1 MRRATIGLIGLVL
14 AFSGVAR
21 TQVRDP
27 RTFKSA
33 IELTSVTVTVRD
45 ADGRLVTGLPK
56 ERFEIFEDG
65 DRQVLTHFTSERV
78 PVSVALAVDSSD
90 SMFGRRMS
98 DARGAVRQFLNEQLD
113 STDEFML
120 MAFNHEP
127 RPLTRWTEDRELAA
141 RLLQGI
147 TPSGGTAV
155 YDAILA
161 AVPLFAARTR
171 QRAAVL
177 VISDG
182 ADTASDAGIKEIR
195 SALLR
200 SDAFVYAVAVDSPE
214 GRAIN
219 TRVNPAALRDIT
231 DTSGGRTE
239 VVRTTEEISVALA
252 SIAEE
257 LNSQYLLGYTSPHG
271 ADGKYHSIR
280 VRVSDGTFRVRSR
293 RGYIAG
299 RE

>member
-1 MRRATIGLIGLVL
+1 M
-14 AFSGVAR
+14 
-21 TQVRDP
+21 
-27 RTFKSA
+27 
-33 IELTSVTVTVRD
+33 
-45 ADGRLVTGLPK
+45 
-56 ERFEIFEDG
+56 
-65 DRQVLTHFTSERV
+65 LTHFTSERV

-90 SMFGRRMS
+90 SMFGRRMT

-141 RLLQGI
+141 RLLEGI

-200 SDAFVYAVAVDSPE
+200 SDAFVYAVAVDSPD

-239 VVRTTEEISVALA
+239 VVRTSEDISVALA

-293 RGYIAG
+293 GGYIAG